1 MIKITRDAELD
12 FEEDA
17 SKSYIEKIKASV
29 EDRLISDPVRLVYD
43 NTMSK
48 DALQVVMEKLK
59 ISATD
64 GLIPGGVTTSVGI
77 T

>member
-48 DALQVVMEKLK
+48 DATGGDGKIK

-64 GLIPGGVTTSVGI
+64 GLIPGALPPP
-77 T
+77 